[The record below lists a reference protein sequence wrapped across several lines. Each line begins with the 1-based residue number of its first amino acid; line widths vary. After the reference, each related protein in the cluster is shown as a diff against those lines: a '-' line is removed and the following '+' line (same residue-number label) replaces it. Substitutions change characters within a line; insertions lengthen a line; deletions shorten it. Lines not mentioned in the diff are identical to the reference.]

1 MDMDFFLYRRK
12 LNNVKGVGHFSG
24 LSKNF
29 HCCDGSGFYYRQI
42 KLSWLTLVSV
52 LNTEKNIIN
61 SIDTLI
67 DDDKDNQ

>member
-1 MDMDFFLYRRK
+1 MDMDFFYRRK
-12 LNNVKGVGHFSG
+12 LNVKGVGHFSG

-52 LNTEKNIIN
+52 LNTEKI
-61 SIDTLI
+61 
-67 DDDKDNQ
+67 